1 MNNKTIGI
9 VLIIFGVALAIWG
22 YDIYDSAGSQV
33 TRAFSGDAPVEAWAG
48 MIGGAVCIVLGI
60 YKLK

>member
-1 MNNKTIGI
+1 VNHKTIGI
-9 VLIIFGVALAIWG
+9 VLIIVGVALAIWG

-33 TRAFSGDAPVEAWAG
+33 TRAFSGDTPVEAWAG
-48 MIGGAVCIVLGI
+48 MIGGAVCIVPGI